1 MLKPKDKEKIIG
13 VHRVHEKDTGS
24 PEVQIALISVEIGK
38 LLLHMKKHAKDFSS
52 KRALLKLVAKRRT
65 LLSYL
70 KREDPKRHS
79 SFVKKLGLKA

>member
-13 VHRVHEKDTGS
+13 EHRVHEKDTGS
-24 PEVQIALISVEIGK
+24 PEVQIALISEEIGK

>member
-1 MLKPKDKEKIIG
+1 MLKQKDKEKVIEKYK
-13 VHRVHEKDTGS
+13 VHTTDTGS
-24 PEVQIALISVEIGK
+24 PEVQVALVSEEIGR
-38 LLLHMKKHAKDFSS
+38 LLLHLKKHKQDFSS

-65 LLSYL
+65 LLAYL